1 MVDIQPEI
9 KMSADQSSEFDRSF
23 EMLCELVDFSE
34 ADIYNPMRAN
44 AVFTSSVVLW
54 MLVYQRLKPD
64 ASLETAVKHLLET
77 RPSYLPTNKRLSENT
92 LSLATG
98 GYSKARSRLPLEV
111 VEWFASE
118 VSNGIVAGAPPL
130 LDDRA
135 VFLLDG
141 TTIALA
147 AEKELQMAYPPASNQ
162 HGEGTWPIA
171 LLTVFHELGTGCA
184 LLPEIGAMYGE
195 QAVSE
200 TELARNG
207 MAKLPEN
214 SLIMT
219 DAGFGIFGVAYE
231 AKRYSHDF
239 FLRMKKSNFNSLR
252 KKATLSSQ
260 GPNFKTYTHQW
271 IPTAKN
277 RTTQP
282 DLPEDASLEVA
293 LHEVIISDQLTLYL
307 VTSLEYDALS
317 LAELFKRRV
326 DVEIDIRNLKVVM
339 DTENIRAKSV
349 DMFKKELYT
358 SVVAYNLVGQI
369 RSQAA
374 KINKLPARRM
384 SFKKT
389 WTTVQTFFMR
399 HMHTEPENWRKAFA
413 TTMFYAAKDKLPNRP
428 GRTAKREAYRKRPK
442 DQQFQK
448 RPKPPSKIKQ
458 SDLK

>member
-1 MVDIQPEI
+1 MVDTKSQIQCT
-9 KMSADQSSEFDRSF
+9 DQQAAEFDKAFGLLS
-23 EMLCELVDFSE
+23 ELVDMSE
-34 ADIYNPMRAN
+34 ADVYNPMRAN

-64 ASLETAVKHLLET
+64 ASLEAAVKHLLET
-77 RPSYLPTNKRLSENT
+77 RPSYLPENKRLRENT
-92 LSLATG
+92 LSAATG

-111 VEWFASE
+111 VQWFASE
-118 VSNGIVAGAPPL
+118 VSQGIVGSAEPV
-130 LDDRA
+130 LDGRTI
-135 VFLLDG
+135 FLLDG

-147 AEKELQMAYPPASNQ
+147 PEKELQIAFPPASNQ

-184 LLPEIGAMYGE
+184 LLPEIGAMFGD

-200 TELARNG
+200 TELARAG
-207 MAKLPEN
+207 MAKLPVN
-214 SLIMT
+214 SIIMT

-231 AKRYSHDF
+231 AKRYGHDF
-239 FLRMKKSNFNSLR
+239 FLRMKKSNFESLR
-252 KKATLSSQ
+252 KQATLTAE
-260 GPNFKTYTHQW
+260 GDDYKTYSHQW
-271 IPTAKN
+271 LPTAKN
-277 RTTQP
+277 RKTQP
-282 DLPEDASLEVA
+282 GLPEEASLEVA
-293 LHEVIISDQLTLYL
+293 LHEVKLSDQLTLYL
-307 VTSLEYDALS
+307 VTSLENDALS
-317 LAELFKRRV
+317 LAELFRRRV

-369 RSQAA
+369 RSEAA
-374 KINKLPARRM
+374 KINQLPTRRM

-389 WTTVQTFFMR
+389 WTTLQTFFLR
-399 HMHTEPENWRKAFA
+399 HMHTEPKQWREAFGV
-413 TTMFYAAKDKLPNRP
+413 TMFYALKDKLPNRR

-448 RPKPPSKIKQ
+448 RQKPASKIIQ